1 MRVIARQKS
10 RRSSGIT
17 FGAGDQDCQGK
28 SMYTGSAIF
37 VDFDNVFT
45 TLWSIDE
52 GMAIRFAS
60 NPADWLAGLAA
71 LNADR
76 PCRWL
81 VARCYL
87 NPMGKVHAP
96 GERND
101 RLWFS
106 RFRANFV
113 QAGFEVID
121 CPPLTWGAKNAA
133 DIRMVIDVLDLL
145 GHRTRFEEF
154 VFVSGDSDFTPLLH
168 RLRAE
173 DRRTAIV
180 SPGHLATAYASVA
193 ERVLGLDA
201 LETLLAPAIAAAP
214 DQATKDAA
222 ATDASENERA
232 FEQLIRQRYESA
244 VKPLNLST
252 LSHEVLRTLP
262 DAKSGDW
269 FGKGTFRRALDALAL
284 PNVRFSNH
292 HLWNAEKHDPPAASQ
307 TTATTLGDEDDLPPD
322 PEEQN

>member
-1 MRVIARQKS
+1 MH
-10 RRSSGIT
+10 
-17 FGAGDQDCQGK
+17 
-28 SMYTGSAIF
+28 TGSAIF

-45 TLWSIDE
+45 ALWAIDE
-52 GMAIRFAS
+52 GLAIRFAS
-60 NPADWLAGLAA
+60 DPADWLAGLAA
-71 LNADR
+71 LDADAPR
-76 PCRWL
+76 RWL

-87 NPMGKVHAP
+87 NPLGKVHAP
-96 GERND
+96 GEKND

-145 GHRTRFEEF
+145 GHRTRFGEF

-193 ERVLGLDA
+193 ERVLGFDT
-201 LETLLAPAIAAAP
+201 LETLLDGAAPGVP
-214 DQATKDAA
+214 DQARLDA
-222 ATDASENERA
+222 TGTGVSEDEQA
-232 FEQLIRQRYESA
+232 FGRFIRQRYEKA
-244 VKPLNLST
+244 IGPLNLST
-252 LSHEVLRTLP
+252 LSHEVLRALP

-269 FGKGTFRRALDALAL
+269 FGKGTFRKALDSLAL

-292 HLWNAEKHDPPAASQ
+292 QLWDADRHEAPAPPQAAPS
-307 TTATTLGDEDDLPPD
+307 PPD
-322 PEEQN
+322 DRDIVLSDPEGRD

>member
-1 MRVIARQKS
+1 MS
-10 RRSSGIT
+10 
-17 FGAGDQDCQGK
+17 
-28 SMYTGSAIF
+28 
-37 VDFDNVFT
+37 
-45 TLWSIDE
+45 LE
-52 GMAIRFAS
+52 
-60 NPADWLAGLAA
+60 P
-71 LNADR
+71 
-76 PCRWL
+76 
-81 VARCYL
+81 
-87 NPMGKVHAP
+87 
-96 GERND
+96 
-101 RLWFS
+101 
-106 RFRANFV
+106 NFV

-145 GHRTRFEEF
+145 DHRTRFEEF

-193 ERVLGLDA
+193 ERVLGFDTLEVLLDPA
-201 LETLLAPAIAAAP
+201 LAATP
-214 DQATKDAA
+214 DQATKDAI
-222 ATDASENERA
+222 ATSGSDDERA
-232 FEQLIRQRYESA
+232 FGQLIRQRYESA

-269 FGKGTFRRALDALAL
+269 FGKGSFRRALDSLAL

-292 HLWNAEKHDPPAASQ
+292 QLWNAEKHDPPTASQ
-307 TTATTLGDEDDLPPD
+307 ATATPSGDEADLPPD
-322 PEEQN
+322 PEGRDW